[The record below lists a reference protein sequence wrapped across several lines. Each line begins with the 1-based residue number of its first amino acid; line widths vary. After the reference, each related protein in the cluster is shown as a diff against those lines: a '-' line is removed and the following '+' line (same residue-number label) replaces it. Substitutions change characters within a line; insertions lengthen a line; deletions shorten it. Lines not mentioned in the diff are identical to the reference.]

1 MLNFI
6 DDSLSTFRNIFSR
19 KAAYHWFVVIVL
31 GLMTRLDSLGVT
43 SIIRALSL
51 APNKYESLLHFFRS
65 DAFSLRPLKH
75 AWHCLVRKN
84 GQLYRLNGRPL
95 LIGDGTKHP
104 KEGRHMPGVKKLFQE
119 SENSSKPAYIFGHMY
134 GGVAAVIYRKEQ
146 YFALPLDLNI
156 QDGLAETS
164 QWTHGDPA
172 RSDSHVVQ
180 MIRNGYEAASSLG
193 SSYMA
198 LDRYFLTVPALE
210 ELDRLN
216 QKKPLLQ
223 IITRAKTSC
232 VAYELPPISDTP
244 RRGRPRK
251 KGNSVKLNT
260 LFQSR
265 SSEFTKAEAMMYG
278 KKEKVEYLCLDLLW
292 GTKLYK
298 KLRFVLVRSSRGE
311 CILVSTDLTL
321 DPILIIE
328 AYAHR
333 FKIECMFRELK
344 QQIHV
349 FSYHFWTKAM
359 PKLKK
364 YKKKEDRSELSGVEK
379 ENEKKRILKTIEATE
394 RFVLCASIAMGLT
407 QMIALTP
414 DFAETVRT
422 QRYLR
427 TSSKDKV
434 SEATVLD
441 YLRKNIFRLLYLN
454 RHSGISRLILRLQ
467 APVFGQN
474 INFIPY
480 ENRLNQ

>member
-6 DDSLSTFRNIFSR
+6 EDSLSSFRNIFSR
-19 KAAYHWFVVIVL
+19 KAAFNWFVVIIL

-43 SIIRALSL
+43 SFIRALSL
-51 APNKYESLLHFFRS
+51 NPGKYETLLHFFRS
-65 DAFSLRPLKH
+65 DAFSLNSLKH
-75 AWHCLVRKN
+75 AWHRLVRKD
-84 GQLYRLNGRPL
+84 GRLYQLNGRTL

-104 KEGRHMPGVKKLFQE
+104 KEGRYMPGVKKLFQE

-134 GGVAAVIYRKEQ
+134 GGVAAVICRKDQ

-164 QWTHGDPA
+164 QWKQGAPV

-180 MIRNGYEAASSLG
+180 MIRNGYEAAASLG
-193 SSYMA
+193 ASYMA

-216 QKKPLLQ
+216 LEKPLLQ

-232 VAYELPPISDTP
+232 VAYELPPVSDTP

-251 KGNSVKLNT
+251 KGASVKLNT
-260 LFQSR
+260 LFESR
-265 SSEFTKAEAMMYG
+265 ASEFIKAEVMMYG
-278 KKEKVEYLCLDLLW
+278 KKETVEYLCLDLLW
-292 GTKLYK
+292 GSKLYK
-298 KLRFVLVRSSRGE
+298 KLRFVLVRSSKGE
-311 CILVSTDLTL
+311 CILVCTDLTL
-321 DPILIIE
+321 DPVLIIE

-333 FKIECMFRELK
+333 FKIELMFRELK

-359 PKLKK
+359 PKLKR
-364 YKKKEDRSELSGVEK
+364 YKKKNDSSELTGVEK
-379 ENEKKRILKTIEATE
+379 EEEKNRILKTVEATE

-427 TSSKDKV
+427 TSSIDKV

-454 RHSGISRLILRLQ
+454 RHSGISQLIFKLQ
-467 APVFGQN
+467 APIFDTN
-474 INFIPY
+474 ENSIPY
-480 ENRLNQ
+480 

>member
-6 DDSLSTFRNIFSR
+6 DDSLSTFRNVFSR
-19 KAAYHWFVVIVL
+19 KAAYNWFVVVIL

-51 APNKYESLLHFFRS
+51 DPNKYESLLHFFRS
-65 DAFSLRPLKH
+65 DSFSLKTLKH
-75 AWHCLVRKN
+75 AWHRLVRKN
-84 GQLYRLNGRPL
+84 GRLYTLNGRTL

-104 KEGRHMPGVKKLFQE
+104 KEGRYMPGVKKLFQE
-119 SENSSKPAYIFGHMY
+119 SENSSKPSYIFGHMY
-134 GGVAAVIYRKEQ
+134 GGVAAVIYREKQ
-146 YFALPLDLNI
+146 HFAIPLDLNI
-156 QDGLAETS
+156 QDGLDETS
-164 QWTHGDPA
+164 LWKQGDPA

-216 QKKPLLQ
+216 QENPLLQ

-232 VAYELPPISDTP
+232 VAYELPPVSDTP
-244 RRGRPRK
+244 HRGRPRK
-251 KGNSVKLNT
+251 KGDSVKLNT
-260 LFQSR
+260 LFK
-265 SSEFTKAEAMMYG
+265 SSDSKFIQAEVMMYE

-298 KLRFVLVRSSRGE
+298 KLRFVLVKSSKGE

-321 DPILIIE
+321 EPILIIE

-359 PKLKK
+359 PKLRK
-364 YKKKEDRSELSGVEK
+364 YKKKKDDSELSGVEK
-379 ENEKKRILKTIEATE
+379 EEEKKRILKTVEATE
-394 RFVLCASIAMGLT
+394 RFVLCASVAMGLT

-467 APVFGQN
+467 APGFHQN
-474 INFIPY
+474 TN
-480 ENRLNQ
+480 